1 MRTLITICARG
12 GSKGLPG
19 KNLKLLNKKPL
30 IAHTIDLAL
39 SVPGNVDIVV
49 SSDSDNILKVAKSYG
64 VENTVKRP
72 SHLASDEA
80 GKLPAILH
88 CLEAIEAIKKLK
100 YDYVVDLDVTSPLRK
115 LSDVMSCLAIIEQNH
130 NISNLITATP
140 SRKSPYFNV
149 VEIDE
154 TTQVPKLAKSAGVFL
169 SRQAAPKTFDM
180 NASIYIWR
188 REFIERDGLFHND
201 TYCHVMPES
210 RSIDIDN
217 LIDFMLVET
226 LLSANENIFSE

>member
-1 MRTLITICARG
+1 M
-12 GSKGLPG
+12 
-19 KNLKLLNKKPL
+19 
-30 IAHTIDLAL
+30 
-39 SVPGNVDIVV
+39 
-49 SSDSDNILKVAKSYG
+49 
-64 VENTVKRP
+64 
-72 SHLASDEA
+72 
-80 GKLPAILH
+80 
-88 CLEAIEAIKKLK
+88 
-100 YDYVVDLDVTSPLRK
+100 
-115 LSDVMSCLAIIEQNH
+115 
-130 NISNLITATP
+130 
-140 SRKSPYFNV
+140 
-149 VEIDE
+149 
-154 TTQVPKLAKSAGVFL
+154 PKLAKSAGVFL